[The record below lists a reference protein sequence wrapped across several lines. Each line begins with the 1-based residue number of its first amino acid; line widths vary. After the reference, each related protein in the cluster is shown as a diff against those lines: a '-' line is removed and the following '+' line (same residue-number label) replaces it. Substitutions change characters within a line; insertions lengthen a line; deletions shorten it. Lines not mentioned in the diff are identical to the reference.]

1 MPATWQI
8 KDTESGEILANYELL
23 KSQEIFFESEDPYL
37 LYSGGVGSG
46 KTLIL
51 VIKAINFCIAYPNN
65 FGLLGRKTYRELQDS
80 VMKTFFEVVNGK
92 QYKHLIA
99 NYSKAEGRVTF
110 TNGSELVF
118 RHLDDIAESELKS
131 MNLGFAGID
140 QAETINESVFET
152 LQSRLR
158 RVGVPHQILMT
169 CNPALTWLFKKFKQ
183 SGDPHYKLIEASTL
197 ENHHLPQDY
206 IDRIMELP
214 ERLKRPMVLGI
225 WDESLLADK
234 AVFDLEYV
242 GFQDRFTREPK
253 RVLEG
258 LKIFVEPAEKEVYQ
272 IGVDPSEGIGGDPS
286 SVSVVS
292 AKTFELCAKWK
303 GQIEPAPLAEK
314 AVEIAEFYNN
324 AKIIPEI
331 NGIGLALISKL
342 KEIYYNIYKRK
353 EFDKKFKIEVERL
366 GFRTTQSTKPVI
378 ISGMLQAMRNQKL
391 KIYDKETIA
400 QLRTFVR
407 TTDSNK
413 NGMGAEIGFQ
423 DDDVISLG
431 LAMVGLDKA
440 ITPLESTAKEVLVES
455 RLSQIS
461 KSLRPDYF
469 QDLIF
474 EREETLIEFL

>member
-1 MPATWQI
+1 MAATWCI
-8 KDTESGEILANYELL
+8 KDTESNEILVNYELL
-23 KSQEIFFESEDPYL
+23 KSQEIFFEDNHPYL
-37 LYSGGVGSG
+37 LYSGGIGSG

-51 VIKAINFCIAYPNN
+51 VIKAINYCISYPNN

-140 QAETINESVFET
+140 QAETISESVFET
-152 LQSRLR
+152 LQGRLR
-158 RVGVPHQILMT
+158 RVGCPHQVFMT

-183 SGDPHYKLIEASTL
+183 SGDPHFKLIEASTL

-214 ERLKRPMVLGI
+214 ERLRRPMVLGI
-225 WDESLLADK
+225 WDETLLADR
-234 AVFDLEYV
+234 AVFDPEYV
-242 GFQDRFTREPK
+242 GFQTGFEREPK
-253 RVLEG
+253 RIVEG
-258 LKIFVEPAEKEVYQ
+258 LKIYKEPEENEVYQ
-272 IGVDPSEGIGGDPS
+272 VGVDPSEGIGQDPS
-286 SVSVVS
+286 SIHVIS
-292 AKTFELCAKWK
+292 AKTFEVVAKWK

-314 AVEIAEFYNN
+314 SKEVAEFYNS

-342 KEIYYNIYKRK
+342 KEIYYNIYRRK
-353 EFDKKFKIEVERL
+353 EFDEKFKVWTEKL
-366 GFRTTQSTKPVI
+366 GWKTTQSTKPVLV
-378 ISGMLQAMRNQKL
+378 SGILQSMRKKTL
-391 KIYDKETIA
+391 RVYDKETIA

-407 TTDSNK
+407 TTDANK
-413 NGMGAEIGFQ
+413 NGMGAEMGFQ

-440 ITPLESTAKEVLVES
+440 VTPLESTVSNKREYSPFDAL
-455 RLSQIS
+455 QNNQ
-461 KSLRPDYF
+461 RPDHF
-469 QDLIF
+469 KDLIF
-474 EREETLIEFL
+474 EKEGQSLEFL

>member
-1 MPATWQI
+1 MASTWCI
-8 KDTESGEILANYELL
+8 KDTESDEILVNYELL
-23 KSQEIFFESEDPYL
+23 KSQEIFFEDNHPYL
-37 LYSGGVGSG
+37 LYSGGIGSG

-51 VIKAINFCIAYPNN
+51 VIKAINYCIAYPNN

-80 VMKTFFEVVNGK
+80 VMKTFFEVVKGK

-99 NYSKAEGRVTF
+99 NFSKAEGRVTF

-140 QAETINESVFET
+140 QAETITEAVFET
-152 LQSRLR
+152 LQGRLR

-214 ERLKRPMVLGI
+214 DRLRRPMVLGI
-225 WDESLLADK
+225 WDETLLADR
-234 AVFDLEYV
+234 AVFDPEYV
-242 GFQDRFTREPK
+242 AFQDGFVREPK
-253 RVLEG
+253 RIIEG
-258 LKIFVEPAEKEVYQ
+258 LKVYVEPVKGETYQ
-272 IGVDPSEGIGGDPS
+272 VGVDPSEGIGGDPS
-286 SVSVVS
+286 SITVVS
-292 AKTFELCAKWK
+292 AKHFELCAKWK

-314 AVEIAEFYNN
+314 CVHIAEFYNN

-378 ISGMLQAMRNQKL
+378 ISGMLQAMREQKL
-391 KIYDKETIA
+391 RIYDKETIA

-407 TTDSNK
+407 TTDANK
-413 NGMGAEIGFQ
+413 NGMGAEIGFN
-423 DDDVISLG
+423 DDDVVSLG

-440 ITPLESTAKEVLVES
+440 ITPLESTVSNKKVYSPFDAL
-455 RLSQIS
+455 QNNQ
-461 KSLRPDYF
+461 RPDYF
-469 QDLIF
+469 RDLIF
-474 EREETLIEFL
+474 NREDQQLEFL